1 MKKTIVASIV
11 AFMLSVTAFS
21 QTVVERNERP
31 KKVYNGPTGHA
42 LGAVLSSTNGK
53 GLSYRYWPRDFG
65 FHVSFF
71 PAANGLNKF
80 YNGGVTGYMT
90 LKEYE
95 VGKLFLHAGVEYQYS
110 SQTRNGYSGYPYY
123 QTLEYTDKT
132 IGYNIGF
139 GPGLHILQK
148 FVSMDIFLGY
158 GAYVRERTTTD
169 PFRKVRNE
177 TIMTLTGGI
186 AFYLEL

>member
-1 MKKTIVASIV
+1 MKKSNVLSFV
-11 AFMLSVTAFS
+11 LMLVS
-21 QTVVERNERP
+21 TVVFCQTPIERNERP

-42 LGAVLSSTNGK
+42 LGAVLSSSNGK
-53 GLSYRYWPRDFG
+53 GLSYRYWPKDFG

-71 PAANGLNKF
+71 PAANGTNQY

-95 VGKLFLHAGVEYQYS
+95 VGKLFLHAGIEYQYTA
-110 SQTRNGYSGYPYY
+110 QTYTGRGGYPYY
-123 QTLEYTDKT
+123 PTYEYTDKT
-132 IGYNIGF
+132 TGYNIGF

-148 FVSMDIFLGY
+148 FISMDVFLGY
-158 GAYVRERTTTD
+158 GAYVRDRTTTD
-169 PFRKVRNE
+169 PNRKVKNE